1 MAPVRNMMMASAA
14 FVAML
19 VFSVALVAGFFGT
32 LHPAFD
38 SFAHFRVHLAVLM
51 ALCALPLLATSFR
64 LQAATAL
71 LFAVAAFATTSN
83 ALSVPRLWPVQ
94 AEANPGDQPVH
105 PGDQAVYPGDQPV
118 YPGDQPVYR
127 LLQMNL
133 RFNNPTPEKVLS
145 LIGRTQ
151 PDVITLDEVSDMWKA
166 KLGLL
171 ADAYPHRI
179 LCSYPNG
186 VFGVALLSRRPFAAG
201 TQPRCDG
208 RGAMAIATVD
218 FGGTD
223 VDVAALHLTWPWP
236 RNQSWQIGGLSGEF
250 ASLGETSIMACDCN
264 AVPWSAAVRRVAGLG
279 KLTVAPSAGPTW
291 LPIKLPEFLRF
302 AGLPI
307 DLVFSKGA
315 VLIQSVSRLENTG
328 SDHLPLMVEFSLR
341 PEQKKPVDEHE
352 TATASVRQNGRTRG

>member
-1 MAPVRNMMMASAA
+1 
-14 FVAML
+14 ML
-19 VFSVALVAGFFGT
+19 VISVALVAGFFGT

-64 LQAATAL
+64 LQAATGL

-83 ALSVPRLWPVQ
+83 ALSVPRMWPVQ
-94 AEANPGDQPVH
+94 AAYEVEA
-105 PGDQAVYPGDQPV
+105 GDQAVHPADKT
-118 YPGDQPVYR
+118 VYR

-133 RFNNPTPEKVLS
+133 RFNNATPEKVLS
-145 LIGRTQ
+145 LIDRTQ
-151 PDVITLDEVSDMWKA
+151 PDVITLDEVSDMWEV
-166 KLGLL
+166 KLGHL
-171 ADAYPHRI
+171 ASAYPYRI
-179 LCSYPNG
+179 LCPYPNG

-223 VDVAALHLTWPWP
+223 VDVAAMHLIWPWP
-236 RNQSWQIGGLSGEF
+236 RNQSRQIGGLSGEF

-279 KLTVAPSAGPTW
+279 KLTVAPSPGPTW

-315 VLIQSVSRLENTG
+315 VLIHSVSRLDNTG

-341 PEQKKPVDEHE
+341 QEQKKPVDDHE

>member
-1 MAPVRNMMMASAA
+1 MMASMA

-83 ALSVPRLWPVQ
+83 VLVPRLWPVQ
-94 AEANPGDQPVH
+94 AAYEAEA
-105 PGDQAVYPGDQPV
+105 GDQAVYPGDQM
-118 YPGDQPVYR
+118 VYR

-133 RFNNPTPEKVLS
+133 RFNNPTPKKVLS
-145 LIGRTQ
+145 LIGRTN
-151 PDVITLDEVSDMWKA
+151 PDVITLDEVSEMWTTE
-166 KLGLL
+166 LGYI
-171 ADAYPHRI
+171 ASAYPYRI
-179 LCSYPNG
+179 ICPYPNG

-201 TQPRCDG
+201 TQPRCDR

-223 VDVAALHLTWPWP
+223 VDVAAMHLTWPWP
-236 RNQSWQIGGLSGEF
+236 RNQSRQIGGLSGEF

-279 KLTVAPSAGPTW
+279 KLTVAPSPGPTW

-315 VLIQSVSRLENTG
+315 VLIHSVSRLENTG

-341 PEQKKPVDEHE
+341 QEQKKPVDEQE

>member
-1 MAPVRNMMMASAA
+1 MASMA

-83 ALSVPRLWPVQ
+83 VLSVPRLWPVQ
-94 AEANPGDQPVH
+94 AAYEAEA
-105 PGDQAVYPGDQPV
+105 GDQAVYPGDQM
-118 YPGDQPVYR
+118 VYR

-133 RFNNPTPEKVLS
+133 RFNNPTPKKVLS
-145 LIGRTQ
+145 LIGRTN
-151 PDVITLDEVSDMWKA
+151 PDVITLDEVSEMWTTE
-166 KLGLL
+166 LGYI
-171 ADAYPHRI
+171 ASAYPYRI
-179 LCSYPNG
+179 ICPYPNG
-186 VFGVALLSRRPFAAG
+186 VFGVALLSRRPFAPG
-201 TQPRCDG
+201 TQPRCDR

-223 VDVAALHLTWPWP
+223 VDVAAMHLTWPWP
-236 RNQSWQIGGLSGEF
+236 RNQSRQIGGLSGEF

-279 KLTVAPSAGPTW
+279 KLTVAPSPGPTW

-315 VLIQSVSRLENTG
+315 VLIHSVSRLENTG

-352 TATASVRQNGRTRG
+352 TATASVRQNGRTRS

>member
-1 MAPVRNMMMASAA
+1 MMASMA

-64 LQAATAL
+64 LQAATGL

-94 AEANPGDQPVH
+94 AAYEVEA
-105 PGDQAVYPGDQPV
+105 GDQAVYPGDQA
-118 YPGDQPVYR
+118 VYR

-133 RFNNPTPEKVLS
+133 RFNNSTPEKVLS

-166 KLGLL
+166 KLGHV
-171 ADAYPHRI
+171 ASAYPYRI
-179 LCSYPNG
+179 FCPYPNG
-186 VFGVALLSRRPFAAG
+186 VFGVALLSRRSFAAG
-201 TQPRCDG
+201 AQPRCYG

-218 FGGTD
+218 FGGTE
-223 VDVAALHLTWPWP
+223 VDVAAMHLTWPWP
-236 RNQSWQIGGLSGEF
+236 RNQSRQIGGLSGEF

-264 AVPWSAAVRRVAGLG
+264 AAPWSAAVRRVAGLG
-279 KLTVAPSAGPTW
+279 KLTVAPSPGPTW

-315 VLIQSVSRLENTG
+315 VLIHSVSRLENTG

-341 PEQKKPVDEHE
+341 QEQKKPVDEQE

>member
-1 MAPVRNMMMASAA
+1 MMASAA

-64 LQAATAL
+64 LEAATAL

-94 AEANPGDQPVH
+94 AAYEAEA
-105 PGDQAVYPGDQPV
+105 GDQA
-118 YPGDQPVYR
+118 VYR

-151 PDVITLDEVSDMWKA
+151 PDVITLNEVSDMWEA
-166 KLGLL
+166 KLGPL
-171 ADAYPHRI
+171 ASAYPHRI
-179 LCSYPNG
+179 FCPYPNG

-223 VDVAALHLTWPWP
+223 VDVAAMHLTWPWP
-236 RNQSWQIGGLSGEF
+236 RNQSRQIGGLSGEL

-264 AVPWSAAVRRVAGLG
+264 AVPWSAAVRRVADIG
-279 KLTVAPSAGPTW
+279 KLTVVPSPGPTW
-291 LPIKLPEFLRF
+291 LYIELPDFLRF

-307 DLVFSKGA
+307 DQVFSKGA
-315 VLIQSVSRLENTG
+315 VLIHSVSRLEDTG
-328 SDHLPLMVEFSLR
+328 SDHLPVMVEFSLR
-341 PEQKKPVDEHE
+341 PEEKKPVDEHE
-352 TATASVRQNGRTRG
+352 TATASVRQNGRTRS

>member
-1 MAPVRNMMMASAA
+1 MA

-83 ALSVPRLWPVQ
+83 VLSVPRLWPVQ
-94 AEANPGDQPVH
+94 AAYEAEA
-105 PGDQAVYPGDQPV
+105 GDQAVYPGDQM
-118 YPGDQPVYR
+118 VYR

-133 RFNNPTPEKVLS
+133 RFNNPTPKKVLS
-145 LIGRTQ
+145 LIGRTN
-151 PDVITLDEVSDMWKA
+151 PDVITLDEVSEMWTTE
-166 KLGLL
+166 LGYI
-171 ADAYPHRI
+171 ASAYPYRI
-179 LCSYPNG
+179 ICPYPNG

-201 TQPRCDG
+201 TQPRCDR

-223 VDVAALHLTWPWP
+223 VDVAAMHLTWPWP
-236 RNQSWQIGGLSGEF
+236 RNQSRQIGGLSGEF

-279 KLTVAPSAGPTW
+279 KLTVAPSPGPTW

-315 VLIQSVSRLENTG
+315 VLIHSVSRLENTG

-341 PEQKKPVDEHE
+341 QEQKKPVDEQE

>member
-1 MAPVRNMMMASAA
+1 MMASMA

-64 LQAATAL
+64 LQAATGL

-94 AEANPGDQPVH
+94 AAYEVEA
-105 PGDQAVYPGDQPV
+105 GDQPV
-118 YPGDQPVYR
+118 YPGDQAVHPGDKAVYR

-133 RFNNPTPEKVLS
+133 RFNNATPEKVLS

-151 PDVITLDEVSDMWKA
+151 PDVITLDEVSDMWKT

-171 ADAYPHRI
+171 ASAYPHRI
-179 LCSYPNG
+179 LCPYPNG

-223 VDVAALHLTWPWP
+223 VDVAAMHLTWPWP

-279 KLTVAPSAGPTW
+279 KLTVSPSPGPTW

-315 VLIQSVSRLENTG
+315 VLIHSVSRLDNAG

-352 TATASVRQNGRTRG
+352 TATASVRQNGRTQS

>member
-14 FVAML
+14 FVTML

-71 LFAVAAFATTSN
+71 LLAVAAFATTSN

-94 AEANPGDQPVH
+94 AAYEAEAG
-105 PGDQAVYPGDQPV
+105 YQPV
-118 YPGDQPVYR
+118 YPGDQPIHPGDQAVYR

-133 RFNNPTPEKVLS
+133 RFNNSTPEKVLS

-166 KLGLL
+166 KLGHL
-171 ADAYPHRI
+171 ASAYPYRI
-179 LCSYPNG
+179 LCPYPNG

-208 RGAMAIATVD
+208 RDAMAIATVD

-223 VDVAALHLTWPWP
+223 VDVAAMHLTWPWP
-236 RNQSWQIGGLSGEF
+236 RNQSRQIGGLSGEF

-279 KLTVAPSAGPTW
+279 KLTVAPSPGPTW

-315 VLIQSVSRLENTG
+315 VLMKPVSRLENTG

-341 PEQKKPVDEHE
+341 QEQKKPVDEQE